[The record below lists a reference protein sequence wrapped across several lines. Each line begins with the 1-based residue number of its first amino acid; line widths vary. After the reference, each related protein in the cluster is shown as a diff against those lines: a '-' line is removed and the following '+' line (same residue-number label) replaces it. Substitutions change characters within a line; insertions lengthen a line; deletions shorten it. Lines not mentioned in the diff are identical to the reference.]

1 MRVVVATKNVGKIRE
16 FHDLLGGGGIVW
28 VDLAEFGVT
37 PDVHESGA
45 TFHDNACLK
54 ASEYAIATG
63 CWALA
68 DDSGLEVEALGRKP
82 GVLSARWAE
91 VHGAGKGDADNNRL
105 LLKQLA
111 GVPMERRVARFVCV
125 LALSDPQGRIV
136 LTTRDFVSGRIRCDP
151 RGEGGFGYDPLFELP
166 ELGKTTAELPAEQKH
181 ALSHRGK
188 ALRHMR
194 ELMDQLG
201 LRV

>member
-1 MRVVVATKNVGKIRE
+1 MRVVVATRNAGKIRE
-16 FHDLLGGGGIVW
+16 FRDLLGGGGIVW
-28 VDLAEFGVT
+28 VDLAEFGMT

-54 ASEYAIATG
+54 ASEYARSTG

-68 DDSGLEVEALGRKP
+68 DDSGLEVEALDWRP

-91 VHGAGKGDADNNRL
+91 HHGAGRGDADNNRL
-105 LLKQLA
+105 LLKQMSSLD
-111 GVPMERRVARFVCV
+111 EQRRSARFVCV
-125 LALSDPQGRIV
+125 LALADPDGRIV
-136 LTTRDFVSGRIRCDP
+136 LTTRDHVSGRIAFAP
-151 RGEGGFGYDPLFELP
+151 RGTGGFGYDPLFELP
-166 ELGKTTAELPAEQKH
+166 ELGKTTAELPASEKH

-194 ELMDQLG
+194 TLMDQLG